1 MLRIRLRR
9 VGKKKQPSYR
19 IVVADSRSPRDGAFV
34 ERIGHYDPLIDPP
47 AVTLNKERAL
57 EWLSRGA
64 QPSDAVQRI
73 FKWQRLFEDEAPEG
87 EETPVMEATETEAL
101 GGGRRSRRR
110 DCRVM
115 QELIEYIAKNLAS
128 KPDEVK
134 VTSVIEDDRIILRLE
149 VAQEDKGKIIGRQG
163 RVAQAMRTIL
173 RVAAIKEGSR
183 AVLEIV

>member
-87 EETPVMEATETEAL
+87 EETPVMEATETEAT
-101 GGGRRSRRR
+101 
-110 DCRVM
+110 
-115 QELIEYIAKNLAS
+115 EEET
-128 KPDEVK
+128 P
-134 VTSVIEDDRIILRLE
+134 TED
-149 VAQEDKGKIIGRQG
+149 VAEEET
-163 RVAQAMRTIL
+163 A
-173 RVAAIKEGSR
+173 E
-183 AVLEIV
+183 